1 MGMRKTLI
9 AIAALLLGSAILN
22 LGSGLLGTALALRM
36 AVAEFPVI
44 VAGAITSGY
53 YVGYWLGVFWAYRL
67 LAGVGYIRA
76 YAALASIFAAT
87 TLMLPFFVAPEP
99 WGAVR
104 FVHGFCIAGLAVC
117 SESWLNERAVNEN
130 RGRIFSLYMIV
141 IYVAQVGGQLLLL
154 VPDASGF
161 GLFAISA
168 ALLSLALVPV
178 AGTRTVAPTP
188 NPPSRLGLRDLW
200 NVSPVGVAGALSSGL
215 ILGAFYGLMP
225 YFAEEAGLGTAG
237 TSRLMAAAIIGG
249 LLFQWPLGRLSDRT
263 DRRYVLLGVL
273 LVTFV
278 IGMVTAAALL
288 IPGLAAHVPTMLL
301 ILAPALGA
309 AIFTIYPLGAAH
321 TNDSVDSAHLVSAS
335 AGLILAYGTGAIAG
349 PAVAALM
356 MMAVGPAGLFVFFAM
371 AGLLVAVF
379 TLWRIGQRAA
389 PPLEDREPFHVA
401 ARTAPPTAG
410 IVPLAEPT
418 AGETTPPVEP
428 DGAAP
433 KEATDWQI

>member
-1 MGMRKTLI
+1 
-9 AIAALLLGSAILN
+9 
-22 LGSGLLGTALALRM
+22 
-36 AVAEFPVI
+36 
-44 VAGAITSGY
+44 
-53 YVGYWLGVFWAYRL
+53 
-67 LAGVGYIRA
+67 
-76 YAALASIFAAT
+76 
-87 TLMLPFFVAPEP
+87 
-99 WGAVR
+99 
-104 FVHGFCIAGLAVC
+104 VC

-130 RGRIFSLYMIV
+130 RGRIFSFYMIV
-141 IYVAQVGGQLLLL
+141 IYVAQGGGQLLLL

-178 AGTRTVAPTP
+178 ASTRRTVAPTP

-225 YFAEEAGLGTAG
+225 YFAEEAGLDIGG

-278 IGMVTAAALL
+278 IGMVAAAALL
-288 IPGLAAHVPTMLL
+288 IPGLAGHVPTMLL
-301 ILAPALGA
+301 VLAPILGA

-321 TNDSVDSAHLVSAS
+321 TNDSVDSAHVVSAS

-349 PAVAALM
+349 PVVAALM
-356 MMAVGPAGLFVFFAM
+356 MMAIGPAGLFVFFAT
-371 AGLLVAVF
+371 AGLLVAAF

-418 AGETTPPVEP
+418 TDDVTPPAEP
-428 DGAAP
+428 GGATP
-433 KEATDWQI
+433 REAADWQI

>member
-1 MGMRKTLI
+1 MRKTLI

-53 YVGYWLGVFWAYRL
+53 YVGYWLGVFWAFRL
-67 LAGVGYIRA
+67 LAGVGHIRA
-76 YAALASIFAAT
+76 FAALASIFSAT

-99 WGAVR
+99 WAAVR

-117 SESWLNERAVNEN
+117 SESWLNERAINEN
-130 RGRIFSLYMIV
+130 RGRVFSLYMIV
-141 IYVAQVGGQLLLL
+141 IYIAQVGGQLMLLI
-154 VPDASGF
+154 PDASGY

-178 AGTRTVAPTP
+178 AGTRTVAPALR
-188 NPPSRLGLRDLW
+188 PPSRLGLRDLW
-200 NVSPVGVAGALSSGL
+200 NVSPVGVAGTFSSGL

-225 YFAEEAGLGTAG
+225 YFAEQAGLGTGG
-237 TSRLMAAAIIGG
+237 TSRLMAAAIVGG

-278 IGMVTAAALL
+278 IGMVAAAALL
-288 IPGLAAHVPTMLL
+288 IPGLASHVPIMLL
-301 ILAPALGA
+301 VLGPILGA

-321 TNDSVDSAHLVSAS
+321 TNDSVDPAHLVSAS

-356 MMAVGPAGLFVFFAM
+356 MMAIGPAGLFVFFAM
-371 AGLLVAVF
+371 AGLLVAAF

-389 PPLEDREPFHVA
+389 PPVEDREPFHVV

-410 IVPLAEPT
+410 VVPLAERA
-418 AGETTPPVEP
+418 AGE
-428 DGAAP
+428 GAPAAETAKTAP

>member
-1 MGMRKTLI
+1 MRKTLI

-76 YAALASIFAAT
+76 YAALASIFSAT

-117 SESWLNERAVNEN
+117 SESWLNERTVNEN

-141 IYVAQVGGQLLLL
+141 IYIAQGGGQLLLL
-154 VPDASGF
+154 VPDSSGF

-178 AGTRTVAPTP
+178 AGTRRTVAPTP

-273 LVTFV
+273 LVTFL
-278 IGMVTAAALL
+278 IGMVAAAALL
-288 IPGLAAHVPTMLL
+288 VPGLAGHVPTMLL
-301 ILAPALGA
+301 VLAPVLGA

-321 TNDSVDSAHLVSAS
+321 TNDSVDSAHVVSAS

-349 PAVAALM
+349 PAAAAVM
-356 MMAVGPAGLFVFFAM
+356 MMAIGPAGLFVFFAM
-371 AGLLVAVF
+371 AGLLVAAF

-389 PPLEDREPFHVA
+389 PPLEDREPFHAA

-418 AGETTPPVEP
+418 TDNVTPPTEP
-428 DGAAP
+428 GGAAP
-433 KEATDWQI
+433 REATDWQI